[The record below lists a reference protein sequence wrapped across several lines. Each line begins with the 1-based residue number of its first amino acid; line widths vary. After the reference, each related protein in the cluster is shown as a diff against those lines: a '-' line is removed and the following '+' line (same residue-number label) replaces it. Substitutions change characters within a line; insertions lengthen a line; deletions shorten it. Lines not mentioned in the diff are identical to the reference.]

1 MTEDTR
7 MTEPLLV
14 IEDLRLSIDTPRGT
28 LSILNGVSLTLQRG
42 QTLGLVGESGSGKS
56 MTTNAVLGL
65 LPRGAHVD
73 GGRVEFAGEDMV
85 RLNEAAKRRLRGD
98 RIGTILQDP
107 TASLNPAIRIGPQ
120 VCEPLRIHRGASSA
134 EATAAA
140 VELIGRVGIS
150 DPKRRV
156 RQYPHEF
163 SGGMRQRVVG
173 AAAIACS
180 PELLIADE
188 PTTALDVTV
197 QARYLELLAEMQRDL
212 GAGLLFVSHDLGVV
226 SRICDNVAVMYAGRV
241 VEIAP
246 TQTLFDS
253 ARHPYTMGLIS
264 CLPSITEIGQRLTP
278 IPGNP
283 PDPADP
289 PPGCPF
295 APRCPAAIDRCR
307 TEVPALDSI
316 ADGHSVACHRA
327 GEAFTVEHLWPSATV
342 TATTT
347 VSGSGPD
354 SGDGDRMP
362 TLALRGVTKRFV
374 TQRNLLG
381 GVKSTFEAVRGVDLE
396 VYPGES
402 VSIVGESGSGKTTC
416 IRMAL
421 GLEQPTTG
429 EVTFRGTDIARAGRA
444 QMREFRRGVQAVF
457 QDPFSSLNP
466 RMPIAR
472 AVAEPMVELSEG
484 MSRADIGRRVEEVL
498 ALVGLEPRRVMEVF
512 PHQLSGGQRQR
523 VAIARALGTRPDC
536 LVLDEPVSALDVSIR
551 VQILNL
557 LRDVQRETGVGILS
571 ISHDLGAVKYMSD
584 RVIVMQKGEFVEQ
597 GTAEE
602 IYQRPQHP
610 YTRQLLADA
619 VAGHRTEGART
630 SWTSQTSET
639 SLTGAAHPVPADPAG
654 G

>member
-1 MTEDTR
+1 MIADTPDAHS
-7 MTEPLLV
+7 TDPLLV
-14 IEDLRLSIDTPRGT
+14 LEDLRLSIDTPRGK
-28 LSILNGVSLTLQRG
+28 LSILNGVSLSLQRG
-42 QTLGLVGESGSGKS
+42 RALGLVGESGSGKS
-56 MTTNAVLGL
+56 MTTNAILGL

-73 GGRVEFAGEDMV
+73 SGRVAFAGQDMV
-85 RLNEAAKRRLRGD
+85 RLDENAKRRLRGD

-107 TASLNPAIRIGPQ
+107 TASLNPAIRIGAQ
-120 VCEPLRIHRGASSA
+120 VGEPLRIHRSASSA

-150 DPKRRV
+150 DPRQRV

-173 AAAIACS
+173 AAAISCS

-197 QARYLELLAEMQRDL
+197 QARYLELLADMQRDL

-226 SRICDNVAVMYAGRV
+226 SRICDDVAVMYAGRV
-241 VEIAP
+241 VEIAA
-246 TQTLFDS
+246 TRTLFES

-264 CLPSITEIGQRLTP
+264 CLPSITEVGQRLTP

-307 TEVPALDSI
+307 AEVPALTAVS
-316 ADGHSVACHRA
+316 DGHSVACHRA
-327 GEAFTVEHLWPSATV
+327 GEAFAVEHLWPTATV
-342 TATTT
+342 DSAVT
-347 VSGSGPD
+347 VTGAAGE
-354 SGDGDRMP
+354 DRVP

-374 TQRNLLG
+374 TKRNLLG
-381 GVKSTFEAVRGVDLE
+381 GVRESFEAVRGVDLE

-421 GLEQPTTG
+421 GLEQPSTG
-429 EVTFRGTDIARAGRA
+429 EVLFRGDDMARAGRA
-444 QMREFRRGVQAVF
+444 TMRAFRRGVQAVF

-466 RMPIAR
+466 RMSIAR

-484 MSRADIGRRVEEVL
+484 MSRADITRRVEEVL
-498 ALVGLEPRRVMEVF
+498 DLVGLEPRRVMDVF

-523 VAIARALGTRPDC
+523 VAIARALSTRPDC

-557 LRDVQRETGVGILS
+557 LRDVQKETGVGILS

-584 RVIVMQKGEFVEQ
+584 RVIVMQKGVFVEQ

-602 IYQRPQHP
+602 IYQRPQHA

-619 VAGHRTEGART
+619 VGGHRIDGARR
-630 SWTSQTSET
+630 ERAVP
-639 SLTGAAHPVPADPAG
+639 LTDAARPVPADPAG